1 MVDKLKQEKEEIRT
15 ELDREILLNEQLN
28 EQIQFGEL
36 DEADF
41 DQDDDQGRLTAALAQ
56 NQMQVNDGTMFRV
69 ARDSTFR

>member
-69 ARDSTFR
+69 ARESTFR